1 MVVGL
6 GWFQLPV
13 WVLISMN
20 QRETMSDFETIIRFG
35 LFFKKL
41 NMVSGSPYGWNYNQ
55 SQNTCFENKCLEPG
69 LTDS

>member
-1 MVVGL
+1 
-6 GWFQLPV
+6 
-13 WVLISMN
+13 
-20 QRETMSDFETIIRFG
+20 MSDFETIIRFG
-35 LFFKKL
+35 LFLKKL